1 METCTYGLGAGTE
14 KPTAE
19 RRQGALY
26 RAYSSV
32 SMPQWVTRM
41 SIILRY

>member
-26 RAYSSV
+26 RAYRSV
-32 SMPQWVTRM
+32 NMLLLATHT
-41 SIILRY
+41 SIIPGF